1 MNLSVVVPVY
11 NSAECT
17 AMLVAR
23 LEPVLRAE
31 ADAFEVVLVN
41 DGSRDESW
49 AAIQDAARGRPWVR
63 GINLMRNYG
72 QHCALLCG
80 IRAARHEV
88 IVTMDDDLQNPP
100 EEIPKLLRRLEEG
113 CDVVYGPAEKE
124 QHGLYRDATSV
135 LSKFFLRHAM
145 GVETARHESS
155 FRAFRTELRRAFDS
169 YNGTFISIDV
179 LLSWGTANFGHVP
192 VRHEA
197 RAAGAS
203 NYNFRKLFTHLM
215 DLVTGYSTVPLQ
227 LASLLGF
234 VFCLFGGVLLLYVL
248 WRYIET
254 GGPVQGFTFLACTIV
269 IFSGV
274 QLFTLGIIGEYLA
287 RMHFRL
293 MNRPPYAVRETTSG
307 SGEGPE

>member
-1 MNLSVVVPVY
+1 
-11 NSAECT
+11 
-17 AMLVAR
+17 MLIER

-31 ADAFEVVLVN
+31 AEAFEVVLVN
-41 DGSRDESW
+41 DGSRDGSW
-49 AAIQDAARGRPWVR
+49 AAIQATAGARAWVR

-100 EEIPKLLRRLEEG
+100 EEIPKLLRKLEEG
-113 CDVVYGPAEKE
+113 FDVVYGPAQEE

-135 LSKFFLRHAM
+135 LSKYFLRHAM
-145 GVETARHESS
+145 GVETARYESS
-155 FRAFRTELRRAFDS
+155 FRAFRTPIRHAFDG

-179 LLSWGTANFGHVP
+179 LLSWGTANFGHVR
-192 VRHEA
+192 VRHEE

-215 DLVTGYSTVPLQ
+215 DLITGYSTVPLQ

-234 VFCLFGGVLLLYVL
+234 LFCLFGGVLLLYVL
-248 WRYIET
+248 WRYAAT

-293 MNRPPYAVRETTSG
+293 MNRPPYAVRETVHDPG
-307 SGEGPE
+307 DAAE